1 MLFFLGK
8 KNKPA
13 LLLMGLLLATSGLL
27 AQKDSV
33 KTAPKLPAAF
43 LVNLS
48 YGVHFPGGD
57 LGQRFGTL
65 NAVGGSVQFLSKNNW
80 LVGADVLYGF
90 GDLVKENVLS
100 MLETPQGLMI
110 DQNGQLA
117 IVIPSARSVYVG
129 GRLGYLIPL
138 LKNGTRTGIELGAG
152 AGYYR
157 HWLRIE
163 DQSETLV
170 QLQGDYRKGY
180 DRLTDGTALYEYV
193 GFRFSSRRRLI
204 NFFAGAEFGQGFTR
218 NRRVWNYNE
227 VAAETNGRLDLFFGL
242 RFGWTIPLE
251 LYSKETE
258 RRYYY

>member
-1 MLFFLGK
+1 MK
-8 KNKPA
+8 KNNQT
-13 LLLMGLLLATSGLL
+13 LLLLGLLLAFAGGLR

-33 KTAPKLPAAF
+33 KVAPKIPAAI

-48 YGVHFPGGD
+48 YGFHFPGGD

-65 NAVGGSVQFLSKNNW
+65 NVVGGSVQFVSKKNFI
-80 LVGADVLYGF
+80 VGADVQYGF

-100 MLETPQGLMI
+100 MLETPEGLLI

-117 IVIPSARSVYVG
+117 IVVPNARTVYAG

-163 DQSETLV
+163 DPSETLV
-170 QLQGDYRKGY
+170 QLQGEYLKGY
-180 DRLTDGTALYEYV
+180 DRLTDGLALYEYV
-193 GFRFSSRRRLI
+193 GFRFSSRRRLV
-204 NFFAGAEFGQGFTR
+204 NFFAGLEFGQGFTH

-227 VAAETNGRLDLFFGL
+227 VAAETGTRSDLFFGV
-242 RFGWTIPLE
+242 RFGWTIPFE
-251 LYSKETE
+251 LYSRETE